1 MTMIVHTENV
11 SDTLLSMKF
20 EGYRESSIEIIN
32 SLNEQIPISWINK
45 RNRDFYGKRDLK
57 RVNPFIQRHHS

>member
-20 EGYRESSIEIIN
+20 EGYRVSSVEIIN
-32 SLNEQIPISWINK
+32 SLNELIPISWINK
-45 RNRDFYGKRDLK
+45 RNRDFYGKRDFE
-57 RVNPFIQRHHS
+57 RFNTS